1 MENFM
6 INSRY
11 YKFWDSHTDVAK
23 STKKSYR
30 ASLRKFD
37 AFLTK
42 LHFEAPLDLDSFYI
56 YNDGTHAPI
65 DKEFVDSFIEYL
77 HDQNLSNN
85 AKYSTLSAIKSI
97 FCFLED
103 YELIKNNPF
112 RNYPNGFKEWKILDR
127 GLSIKE
133 CNALLNSA
141 KSLDSNSDKYLCLL
155 TLLLFCGLRAREV
168 CELEYSQ
175 IYFDVS
181 SISIHNGQKTK
192 AMGVPMNK
200 AVVKL
205 LKRYT
210 SSHEWSEWS
219 ARGGKTIFYENNKPL
234 TYVKLLKWIE
244 DIVENSS
251 VVRRIT
257 PHMFRHTFAQML
269 LKNGEDLITIKRMLR
284 HKSVTTTLM
293 YLGPLVE
300 WNEEVD
306 HKKWNKSGKA

>member
-1 MENFM
+1 M

-11 YKFWDSHTDVAK
+11 YKFWDNHTKVAQ
-23 STKKSYR
+23 STKKGYKS
-30 ASLRKFD
+30 SLRKFD

-42 LHFEAPLDLDSFYI
+42 LQFEAPLDLDSFYI
-56 YNDGTHAPI
+56 YDDGTHAPI
-65 DKEFVDSFIEYL
+65 DKEFVDSFVEYL
-77 HDQNLSNN
+77 HDQNFSNDV
-85 AKYSTLSAIKSI
+85 KYSTLSGIKSI

-103 YELIKNNPF
+103 YELIRNNPF

-133 CNALLNSA
+133 CNALINSA
-141 KSLDSNSDKYLCLL
+141 KSLDPISDKYLCLL
-155 TLLLFCGLRAREV
+155 TLLLFCGLRAREI

-175 IYFDVS
+175 LYFDIN

-200 AVVKL
+200 TVVGL
-205 LKRYT
+205 LKSYT
-210 SSHEWSEWS
+210 SSDEWKGWVSS
-219 ARGGKTIFYENNKPL
+219 GGKTIFFENNQPL
-234 TYVKLLKWIE
+234 TYLTLLKWI
-244 DIVENSS
+244 DQIVENSS
-251 VVRRIT
+251 VVRRVT
-257 PHMFRHTFAQML
+257 PHMFRHTCAQML

-300 WNEEVD
+300 WNEEVGN
-306 HKKWNKSGKA
+306 KKTK